1 MKRCLILCSLIIT
14 TLILTWS
21 TLAAG
26 RGGGQVL
33 RWAAVEHISIGNPPP
48 PPRAQPPPMA
58 IPRSPPPPP
67 AAPSGSNP

>member
-26 RGGGQVL
+26 RGGQVL
-33 RWAAVEHISIGNPPP
+33 RWATVEHISIGNPPP
-48 PPRAQPPPMA
+48 PPRA
-58 IPRSPPPPP
+58 IPRPPPPPP